1 MGWLTARI
9 SSAFTVGA
17 YTGGGT
23 GTSNRASIVENQSLT
38 FRVDDPTGDSVAGE
52 PLTRFQIAFL
62 DGSLSETLPT
72 SFALEDFGAGGTT
85 PVGLQP
91 DPLRGGRQRYLC
103 QFFCGSASSRTPTYS
118 NQPRRS
124 RSHGLAETQDHLEP
138 IPKKQ
143 SPGGSSGRHSF
154 VGLVRLWLSADLPAL
169 PNKGPLSVGK
179 RTFNANVCFAPDFVC
194 FIPRCGPLGRCTR
207 SSGSDP
213 ERKFGVCVLPGRLEI

>member
-72 SFALEDFGAGGTT
+72 SFALEDFGAGGQLRLDFSPTLFAV
-85 PVGLQP
+85 VGNVTSVS
-91 DPLRGGRQRYLC
+91 
-103 QFFCGSASSRTPTYS
+103 FSAVP
-118 NQPRRS
+118 
-124 RSHGLAETQDHLEP
+124 
-138 IPKKQ
+138 
-143 SPGGSSGRHSF
+143 
-154 VGLVRLWLSADLPAL
+154 LPAAL
-169 PNKGPLSVGK
+169 PLILTSLAG
-179 RTFNANVCFAPDFVC
+179 
-194 FIPRCGPLGRCTR
+194 LGAMGWRR
-207 SSGSDP
+207 
-213 ERKFGVCVLPGRLEI
+213 RKTT